1 MWISLVRVLSWLS
14 LGYVVNDATR
24 TIGQV
29 SSTGE
34 YYEPLAP
41 DAIANVSSISIWS
54 KIATF
59 VSIIGGVILIYQYIS
74 KKKK

>member
-1 MWISLVRVLSWLS
+1 MWIPIIRVLSWLS

-34 YYEPLAP
+34 YYEPSAP
-41 DAIANVSSISIWS
+41 DPIANVSSISIWS
-54 KIATF
+54 KIATV
-59 VSIIGGVILIYQYIS
+59 VSIVGGLILIYQYIT

>member
-1 MWISLVRVLSWLS
+1 MWIPIIRVLSWLS

-34 YYEPLAP
+34 YYEPSAP
-41 DAIANVSSISIWS
+41 DPVVNLTTISVVS
-54 KIATF
+54 KIATW
-59 VSIIGGVILIYQYIS
+59 VSLIGGFILIYQYFQ